1 MALAVGAEGETV
13 EQPSA
18 PATSNASTGPTGRLA
33 HRPHRRRQG
42 PRTRA
47 GPRRVGGVPH
57 SRWSMSRKPVFLART
72 PRLVSQVSAQRT
84 TPTASSPAG
93 DLVLHHVG
101 LEPRPRT
108 EEVAAADG
116 TDDRQHRRCT
126 EGALGGRVAAQ
137 DQARDVD
144 DGEHGQQQEGGG
156 ARQRPDHRGLRVEG
170 DHGDQAERQEGGEE
184 DRGPRRATAREHLAE
199 GARQHVLLGHAVD
212 EPARHQHV
220 DQGRVGDREH
230 REEREDVSIGRSG
243 APILTTSSRIPAS
256 ALVGSAIWPA
266 GMTATTEIATSM

>member
-1 MALAVGAEGETV
+1 MPCGRHLVDHVVQRRVVLGVGGVRDLSRALVDELLAPVGGEVGDVLVEEVGGRDEPVGPGQLGGRRHGRPVPRAALGSRPHGRRRAAPRSGVRRSWAPGGRSSAWRSRWGAEGETV

-18 PATSNASTGPTGRLA
+18 PATSNASTGPTGRLVTRPTVDGRA
-33 HRPHRRRQG
+33 H
-42 PRTRA
+42 A
-47 GPRRVGGVPH
+47 RVRDPAVSAGVPH

-170 DHGDQAERQEGGEE
+170 D
-184 DRGPRRATAREHLAE
+184 AR
-199 GARQHVLLGHAVD
+199 
-212 EPARHQHV
+212 
-220 DQGRVGDREH
+220 
-230 REEREDVSIGRSG
+230 
-243 APILTTSSRIPAS
+243 
-256 ALVGSAIWPA
+256 
-266 GMTATTEIATSM
+266 